1 MSTCWVIVNLFTHR
15 STCKPYDVTFFTVAV
30 VCSEPILSVVFRFFK
45 RGYLW
50 NQIRYQETVNGVRSC
65 FSRTF
70 IQENKN
76 FHFTSS
82 LTVMLLLYP
91 LQILVA
97 RAWLF
102 FHSMFQNFAAWGL
115 GIWPFGKIFKCG
127 VNLDKYSFFD
137 VILGCHIVKGPVVNC
152 MNINLQIICEA
163 FRLACDQTFSKI
175 RLGLLNWNW
184 CFGYFINILSTWF
197 LYTGWK

>member
-1 MSTCWVIVNLFTHR
+1 MKVPWKFMNFVVHSMHARTSILANLRYLILNIFCWSGPPRPLW
-15 STCKPYDVTFFTVAV
+15 KTFD
-30 VCSEPILSVVFRFFK
+30 PR
-45 RGYLW
+45 
-50 NQIRYQETVNGVRSC
+50 
-65 FSRTF
+65 
-70 IQENKN
+70 KN
-76 FHFTSS
+76 SKCLH

-91 LQILVA
+91 LQILAA

-102 FHSMFQNFAAWGL
+102 FHSMLQNFAAWGL

-127 VNLDKYSFFD
+127 VNLNKYSFFD
-137 VILGCHIVKGPVVNC
+137 VILGCHIVKGLVVHC

-184 CFGYFINILSTWF
+184 TFGYFSNIFSTWF
-197 LYTGWK
+197 LYTGGKQMSSTS